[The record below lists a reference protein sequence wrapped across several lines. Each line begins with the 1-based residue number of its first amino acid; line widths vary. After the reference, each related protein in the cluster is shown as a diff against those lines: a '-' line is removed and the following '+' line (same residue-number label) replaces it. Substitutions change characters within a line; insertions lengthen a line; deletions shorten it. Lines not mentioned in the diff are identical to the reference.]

1 MAHCN
6 LTICLPFA
14 QAQILLLKLASAHY
28 NALYNKITNW
38 NVLKK
43 FSLICEM
50 RIRMIAMRTSGYVQ
64 RNP

>member
-6 LTICLPFA
+6 LTICLPFV

-43 FSLICEM
+43 ILIDM
-50 RIRMIAMRTSGYVQ
+50 
-64 RNP
+64 